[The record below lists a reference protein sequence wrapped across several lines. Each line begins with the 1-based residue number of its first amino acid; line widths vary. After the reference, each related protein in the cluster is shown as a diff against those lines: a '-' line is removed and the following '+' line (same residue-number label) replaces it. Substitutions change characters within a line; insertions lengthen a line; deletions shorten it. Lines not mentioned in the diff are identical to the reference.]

1 MKKEKA
7 TFAAGCFWHIQE
19 EFDKIKGVLK
29 TTVGYTGGTK
39 KNPSYEEVSSGKTG
53 HAESIEIIFD
63 LDMVSYKELLDAFW
77 KMHDPTQLNRQGF
90 DIGEN
95 YRSVIFYHN
104 AEQKKQA
111 EESKKK
117 AQKNFKEPI
126 VTEIVKASKFY
137 LAEEY
142 HQKYNEKR
150 GKTCR

>member
-19 EFDKIKGVLK
+19 EFDKIKGVLQ
-29 TTVGYTGGTK
+29 TMVGYAGGTK